1 LGFYDNPRFNA
12 GELNMSAYIDNF
24 CENLRAKLTNVET
37 DMRSLKSKI
46 ESSAATAEQEVRTN
60 LDATK
65 RRIEQ
70 QRGKLE
76 GAQGDL
82 KKWALE
88 RKAVSDEMVAA
99 WKDKLE
105 TARLQSRAD
114 KAERY
119 ATAAAALAQRQSMKP
134 SKPCSN
140 HGWRAETRKLR
151 KAPRR
156 HEPGRLAFVKAS
168 PRVTLADWLENNT
181 ASSFRSGIG
190 GVR

>member
-1 LGFYDNPRFNA
+1 MITRLNA
-12 GELNMSAYIDNF
+12 GEPNMSTHIDHF
-24 CENLRAKLTNVET
+24 CDNLRAKLTNVET
-37 DMRSLKSKI
+37 DMKSLKAKI
-46 ESSAATAEQEVRTN
+46 ESSAATAELEVRKA

-65 RRIEQ
+65 RQIEQ

-119 ATAAAALAQRQSMKP
+119 ATAAAALAAAAVDEAEQAVLEAWLAR
-134 SKPCSN
+134 
-140 HGWRAETRKLR
+140 RDAETAQST
-151 KAPRR
+151 KA
-156 HEPGRLAFVKAS
+156 A
-168 PRVTLADWLENNT
+168 
-181 ASSFRSGIG
+181 
-190 GVR
+190 